1 MHDFIWIIPLMPL
14 LGAIING
21 LFGHILKGKAG
32 FIASVAVLISFLYT
46 VRAFF
51 IVMDGTVI
59 HNELFTWIQAGD
71 FTAGAAVLVDQ
82 LSIVMML
89 VVTGVGFLIHV
100 YSNGYMHGDR
110 TVGKFFSY
118 LNLFLFSMLMLV
130 MGDNLLLLY
139 LGWEGVGV
147 CSYLLIGYFYEKESA
162 SKAGLKAFLA
172 NRVGDFGFAIGIFII
187 FSTIGTI
194 TYAGIEGQVDKL
206 MAAGVVTSAALL
218 LFMGACGKS
227 AQFPLYIWLPD
238 AMEGPTPVSA
248 LIHAATMVTA
258 GVYMVARLSFLF
270 VRSDVAMMVIVIIGT
285 FTALFA
291 ATMALVN
298 NDIKRVLAYST
309 ISQLGYMFI
318 GVGVGAFA
326 AGVFHLMTHA
336 FFKALLFLG
345 AGAVMHSL
353 ADETD
358 IRKMGNLYGKIK
370 ITALTFIMAWL
381 AISGIPPF
389 SGFFSKDEI
398 LAHAFLY
405 SPLVWVFGAIGA
417 FLTAFYMS
425 RLVFL
430 TFFGESR
437 VEPAVEKHIHENPPV
452 MTIPLMV
459 LAVLSVVGGLIGIPA
474 GLAYLWGGEN
484 HFANFLS
491 PVFAN
496 AASYSEPH
504 HISHALEYGLM
515 AASILIALG
524 GIYLAYLMYIKKAMD
539 PDAIANRFS
548 GAYKVL
554 SNKYYVDEGV
564 EAGIL
569 NPIVRFS
576 QWLWNFFDT
585 RVIDGFVN
593 SAGKIVW
600 LLSLIARRIQTG
612 YVQHYA
618 SVMVVGVILILAY
631 YIFR

>member
-32 FIASVAVLISFLYT
+32 FIASVAVLISFLLS

-51 IVMDGTVI
+51 IVMGGTVI

-270 VRSDVAMMVIVIIGT
+270 VRSDVAMLVIVIIGT

-298 NDIKRVLAYST
+298 NDIKRILAYST

-405 SPLVWVFGAIGA
+405 SPVVWVFGAIGA

-437 VEPAVEKHIHENPPV
+437 VEPGVEKHIHENPPV

-504 HISHALEYGLM
+504 HISHTLEYGLM

-569 NPIVRFS
+569 NPIIRIS
-576 QWLWNFFDT
+576 QWLWHFFDT
-585 RVIDGFVN
+585 RVIDGAVN

-600 LLSLIARRIQTG
+600 LLSLIARRVQTG

>member
-51 IVMDGTVI
+51 IVMDGTII

-437 VEPAVEKHIHENPPV
+437 VEPEVEKHIHENPPV

-576 QWLWNFFDT
+576 QWLWHFVDT

-600 LLSLIARRIQTG
+600 LLSLIARRVQTG